1 VAVASL
7 GDEIKMKDGDR
18 ITGSVVKKDG
28 DAVTIKSKNF
38 GEVKLKWSDVAEI
51 KTDQPLNV
59 VLGDRTVKATIQS
72 QGSQLQV
79 GEQSVTPG
87 EITAVRNDDEQK
99 IYERFRHPGLLDLW
113 AISGSLNIAGARGN
127 AETSTLILPIN
138 FVRATNTSRTTAYF
152 NTIRSTATIGGVSA
166 RTAQAVRGGW
176 GYNRNITKR
185 VFLNGFNDYEYDK
198 FQSLDL
204 RTVLGGGAGY
214 SVRKG
219 EFGQLSAVAGIAWNR
234 EAFGASSAAAA
245 FTRRSAQ
252 GYWGDDFSYKLSART
267 SLTQAFRMFNNLT
280 DSGNYR
286 TNFDFGATTQLVR
299 WLSWN
304 IDLSDRYLSNP
315 APGRKKNDLVYST
328 GFGFSFVR

>member
-1 VAVASL
+1 
-7 GDEIKMKDGDR
+7 
-18 ITGSVVKKDG
+18 
-28 DAVTIKSKNF
+28 
-38 GEVKLKWSDVAEI
+38 
-51 KTDQPLNV
+51 
-59 VLGDRTVKATIQS
+59 
-72 QGSQLQV
+72 
-79 GEQSVTPG
+79 
-87 EITAVRNDDEQK
+87 
-99 IYERFRHPGLLDLW
+99 
-113 AISGSLNIAGARGN
+113 
-127 AETSTLILPIN
+127 
-138 FVRATNTSRTTAYF
+138 VRATNTSRTTAYF

-176 GYNRNITKR
+176 GYNRNVTKR